1 MIVWNEGILILG
13 FIGVAKFRIELAGHV
28 KMGCRAFRAKRVS
41 TINALEM
48 DCFRLLSII
57 PYPPTDSK
65 TCEFRIRIVRN
76 FLLKYVALI
85 EWNNHRSVSLAI
97 LVLLILFLALIV
109 EDCESD
115 YPNGDF
121 TLR

>member
-13 FIGVAKFRIELAGHV
+13 CIGVAKFRIELAGHV
-28 KMGCRAFRAKRVS
+28 EMRCRASRAKRVS
-41 TINALEM
+41 TIDALEM
-48 DCFRLLSII
+48 DCFSLLSII

-65 TCEFRIRIVRN
+65 TCEFRIRIIRN
-76 FLLKYVALI
+76 FLLKYVVFI
-85 EWNNHRSVSLAI
+85 EWNNHRSISLAI

-115 YPNGDF
+115 YPMRDF